1 MKLDVTFTP
10 AEFDA
15 LRTRDLSQTVCVVL
29 DILRAT
35 STMVTALANGASAV
49 IPVATIEEAVQ
60 IRATR
65 PDVLLGGE
73 RFGAKISAEASG
85 GTIFD
90 LGNSPRE
97 YTRAKVSGR
106 IIVSTT
112 TNGTRALKS
121 CAHAKRVLIGAF
133 LNLRAT
139 TDWIESNAPE
149 NLVII
154 ASGTFEEAAYEDAL
168 GAGAL
173 CDRLWPMYEP
183 GHISDSALLARNIFQ
198 LGSADLAI
206 AMRQALNARR
216 LLAQPDLAAD
226 VDYCSQVDCFPFVA
240 VLQDGEVRRA
250 TAKDC

>member
-10 AEFDA
+10 AEFDT
-15 LRTRDLSQTVCVVL
+15 LRTHDLSQTVCVVL

-35 STMVTALANGASAV
+35 SAMITALANGASAI

-85 GTIFD
+85 GTTFD
-90 LGNSPRE
+90 FGNSPRE
-97 YTRAKVSGR
+97 YTRGKVSGR
-106 IIVSTT
+106 TIVSTT
-112 TNGTRALKS
+112 TNGTRALRS
-121 CAHAKRVLIGAF
+121 CAHAKRVLVGAF
-133 LNLRAT
+133 LNLQAT
-139 TDWIESNAPE
+139 ADWIERNAPE
-149 NLVII
+149 NLVVV

-173 CDRLWPMYEP
+173 CDRLWAMYEP
-183 GHISDSALLARNIFQ
+183 GHISDSALLARSIFK
-198 LGSADLAI
+198 LGRADLLG

-216 LLAQPDLAAD
+216 LLAKPDLAPD
-226 VDYCSQVDCFPFVA
+226 VDYCSQLDCYSFVA

-250 TAKDC
+250 TA